1 MRRNGTRVRGGEVNI
16 QLLNL
21 KFVVLF
27 AFLLMILCTFIEIKM
42 KSDAAKMKSGKFP
55 LFLKKKKE
63 QQFDTLNGEEHD
75 QSLLGF
81 LHRRSRKGRCSNQC
95 QISQGNNLRNTF

>member
-42 KSDAAKMKSGKFP
+42 KSDAARMKSGKFP
-55 LFLKKKKE
+55 F
-63 QQFDTLNGEEHD
+63 F
-75 QSLLGF
+75 
-81 LHRRSRKGRCSNQC
+81 SRKKGAA
-95 QISQGNNLRNTF
+95 I